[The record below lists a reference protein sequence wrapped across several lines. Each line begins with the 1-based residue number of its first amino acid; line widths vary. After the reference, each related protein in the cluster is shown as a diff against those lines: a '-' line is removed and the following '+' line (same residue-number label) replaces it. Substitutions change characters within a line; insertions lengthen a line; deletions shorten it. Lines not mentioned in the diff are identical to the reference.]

1 MLLLAT
7 ISTIMFFF
15 CLYLYYDN
23 KKLKEKVEK
32 LELDIKTVLD
42 KKLTP
47 SKEDIIS
54 IEKISIPK
62 EEAKE
67 KTIIKEEK
75 NIENNP
81 LNTITPSKYKKE
93 KYIARTTSNEYIKP
107 NIAKPT
113 ENILNKTTDEEKY
126 KNYKTELITS
136 ASFEPT
142 EFIKK
147 NNINIANLK
156 NKTPVNNTNY
166 LNEISKQLDNALTSQ
181 TINLTD
187 YEKEQ
192 EEHAIISYQELLSL
206 KEKNNNEKKDDEYF
220 VEDLKEFYSLL
231 D

>member
-62 EEAKE
+62 EETKK

-81 LNTITPSKYKKE
+81 LNTISPSKYKKE
-93 KYIARTTSNEYIKP
+93 KYTARTTSNEYIKP

-113 ENILNKTTDEEKY
+113 ENILNKTTNEEKY

-147 NNINIANLK
+147 NNINITNLK
-156 NKTPVNNTNY
+156 KKTPVNNTNY

>member
-62 EEAKE
+62 EETKE

-81 LNTITPSKYKKE
+81 LNTIAPSKYKKE

-113 ENILNKTTDEEKY
+113 ENILNKTTNEEKY

-136 ASFEPT
+136 TSFEPT

-147 NNINIANLK
+147 NNINITNLK
-156 NKTPVNNTNY
+156 KKTPVNNTSY